1 MGPASGVRSCAIML
15 HVLVPHV
22 LLIWLNLPTKLDQ
35 VAHNLS
41 SKLGYKL
48 LCWLIPSET
57 DLDGELMH

>member
-1 MGPASGVRSCAIML
+1 ML